1 MVYVYEQKVYF
12 IQRLYERQG
21 KCNLWALLSP
31 AHCQSQCLHLV
42 SLPQRMA
49 LFLLPLFSTG
59 EARGG
64 IFPSS
69 DGRSAYVELI
79 SFAFPHS
86 CVPLLTPA
94 RPAAGCPWCCLAR
107 RAVSLSAATP
117 AQLSATVLADN
128 SSSSLFAGKI
138 VGKAKRARARQLRL
152 PAKAPPV
159 GGKWSGV
166 GKNRVSCFSSRT
178 VLSVVKRMGK
188 VGGGGWTLHAFTS
201 L

>member
-1 MVYVYEQKVYF
+1 MKDKANAIYG
-12 IQRLYERQG
+12 L
-21 KCNLWALLSP
+21 CSLLHIASP
-31 AHCQSQCLHLV
+31 RETSWNNPPLHLV
-42 SLPQRMA
+42 FLPQRMA
-49 LFLLPLFSTG
+49 LFLLPLFSRG
-59 EARGG
+59 EARGC

-69 DGRSAYVELI
+69 DGRSAYVQLI

-117 AQLSATVLADN
+117 AQLSATVLAHN
-128 SSSSLFAGKI
+128 SSSSLFAGKT
-138 VGKAKRARARQLRL
+138 VGKAKRARARQLELRL

-188 VGGGGWTLHAFTS
+188 VGGGGGEWTLHAFTS